1 MRVEQNNFRD
11 MFSVYLSVQP
21 VPCGQGQVSLVG

>member
-11 MFSVYLSVQP
+11 MFSVYLSGPPQTLW
-21 VPCGQGQVSLVG
+21 QTNLK